1 MLAIDPLARSSMADD
16 LVAGR
21 PTEID
26 WLNGEVVRLAERLG
40 RRAPVNNRLT
50 ALVRAVERDANR
62 RYWPGETL
70 LAELQGAA
78 GNPTDATA

>member
-1 MLAIDPLARSSMADD
+1 
-16 LVAGR
+16 
-21 PTEID
+21 
-26 WLNGEVVRLAERLG
+26 
-40 RRAPVNNRLT
+40 VNARLT

-78 GNPTDATA
+78 GNPADATA